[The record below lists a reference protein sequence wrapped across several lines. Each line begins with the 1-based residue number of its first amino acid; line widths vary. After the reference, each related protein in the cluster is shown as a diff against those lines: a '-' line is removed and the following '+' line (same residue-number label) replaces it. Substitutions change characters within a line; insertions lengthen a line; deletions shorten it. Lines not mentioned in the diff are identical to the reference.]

1 MNHTP
6 DTNAI
11 ETYRRQMMEMYQK
24 AAPSPAPATEE
35 DNWLDSRYPEPNIER
50 DKETIAPPTPTP
62 MPDPEPDP
70 DPNPELDPEPTPP
83 PAPQL
88 APTPPTDTADFV
100 GYLRVY
106 AFTGG
111 GAEPIAGARVIVTRP
126 DGDGQTVY
134 ANLTTDGDGF
144 TPVIALPSV
153 DPALTMRPGSVQPY
167 VTYAVRVT
175 ADGFQPVEHSNIPV
189 YGDNYVTQPI
199 TMTPILPGRDADNT
213 QEFTSGGPAN
223 L

>member
-6 DTNAI
+6 DTHAI

-24 AAPSPAPATEE
+24 AAPSPAPVTEE
-35 DNWLDSRYPEPNIER
+35 DNWLDSHYPEPNIER
-50 DKETIAPPTPTP
+50 DKAAIAPPPNAS
-62 MPDPEPDP
+62 MPDSDP
-70 DPNPELDPEPTPP
+70 VPEPTPP
-83 PAPQL
+83 
-88 APTPPTDTADFV
+88 TEVADFV

-111 GAEPIAGARVIVTRP
+111 GAEPIVGARVVVTRP
-126 DGDGQTVY
+126 DGDGQRVY

-153 DPALTMRPGSVQPY
+153 DPALTLRPGSVQPY

-189 YGDNYVTQPI
+189 YGDNYVTQPVAL
-199 TMTPILPGRDADNT
+199 TPILPGRDADNT
-213 QEFTSGGPAN
+213 QDFTSGGPAD